1 MTDQPRVIQIE
12 TIRAQARELEHRVK
26 GRGMTDEQADK
37 LEPGIYRVYYVFGA
51 VDVAAIGRRPPI
63 RQGERQRPGA
73 TWIAPVRG
81 SGSCTADGVVSN
93 VWYWDMVERV
103 ERIEI

>member
-1 MTDQPRVIQIE
+1 
-12 TIRAQARELEHRVK
+12 
-26 GRGMTDEQADK
+26 MTDEQADK
-37 LEPGIYRVYYVFGA
+37 LEPGIYRVYYTSGA
-51 VDVAAIGRRPPI
+51 VDMAAIGRRPPI